1 VRIIAFDF
9 ACIELKLRSAK
20 LNSVTSPLLRLP
32 GEIRTKIWQYA
43 IGYHQIDI
51 GHRRL
56 EQLCAD
62 EPARNVRPSNPATHF
77 PRTFVRPSFALPR
90 TCRQMYVETSPY
102 IYTLNTFGFESVAV
116 FDRWT
121 KNRALGQRRLVASID
136 MPYDYMHL
144 YRGGF
149 GRTFRQKFENIKPS
163 ALTNTLQSSVGNPR
177 MRR

>member
-77 PRTFVRPSFALPR
+77 PR